1 MPKKEKTQPA
11 FYDLNGYSAAAKQID
26 DGMKSAGHLFNAM
39 DGMFKLQIKLAKE
52 YEKYASTHEAKISK
66 MTEYDPVKQVILD
79 NLKIA
84 RCNAAH
90 HRQIAEEISTKC
102 SEPAKQWKELTW
114 KKSFFGPSN
123 AQKDQINKF
132 KDAQSP
138 WEKLYKSNASHQQ
151 AYYKA
156 TQAEKT
162 ARQTHSNAALEQ
174 NDQKAAKLAQELEQK
189 KNDCQAKEQQYKQSS
204 AELEDE
210 KNNYVQNMNNS
221 FEAAMDFEKN
231 RLVKTSELIVAFNE
245 ALSLEKNADTVFELK
260 SKDKNAEPQRFNVI
274 ETLKKVRQ
282 SAESINI
289 EENLNIYNNKMG
301 PNNATNMEWPA
312 FQPYD
317 ESKNGMA
324 NSKMV
329 AEGNVA
335 SGQEGVYNQSAEYDS
350 PQPQQSQSYDSEPES
365 EPGPVQIADTSGE
378 FTAMVKHPWAKQDDD
393 ELELVEGEVV
403 YVLGEPDEEGWCR
416 GRKDDGTEGLFPAD
430 YVDLGEAA
438 A

>member
-11 FYDLNGYSAAAKQID
+11 FYDLNGYNAAAKQID

-39 DGMFKLQIKLAKE
+39 DGMFKLQIKFAKE
-52 YEKYASTHEAKISK
+52 YEKYANTHESKISK

-79 NLKIA
+79 NIKIA
-84 RCNAAH
+84 RCNAGH
-90 HRQIAEEISTKC
+90 HRQIADEISVKC
-102 SEPAKQWKELTW
+102 SGPAKQWKEETW

-123 AQKDQINKF
+123 AQKDQIKKF

-138 WEKLYKSNASHQQ
+138 WEKLYKNNASHQQ

-156 TQAEKT
+156 
-162 ARQTHSNAALEQ
+162 
-174 NDQKAAKLAQELEQK
+174 AKLEQELEQK
-189 KNDCQAKEQQYKQSS
+189 KEDCKAKEQQYQQSSEELENEKQS
-204 AELEDE
+204 
-210 KNNYVQNMNNS
+210 YIQNMNQS
-221 FEAAMDFEKN
+221 FEAAMEFEKN
-231 RLVKTSELIVAFNE
+231 RLKKTSELIIAFNE
-245 ALSLEKNADTVFELK
+245 ALNLEKNHDTVFELK
-260 SKDKNAEPQRFNVI
+260 SKDKNAEPQKFNVL
-274 ETLKKVRQ
+274 ETLESVRQ
-282 SAESINI
+282 SAHSISI
-289 EENLNIYNNKMG
+289 EENLNIYNNEMG
-301 PNNATNMEWPA
+301 PNNATNMEWPV

-324 NSKMV
+324 NSKIV

-335 SGQEGVYNQSAEYDS
+335 SGQKGVYNQSAEYDS
-350 PQPQQSQSYDSEPES
+350 PPAQKSQSYDSEPES
-365 EPGPVQIADTSGE
+365 EPGPVQIADASGE

-393 ELELVEGEVV
+393 ELELVEGEVI

>member
-123 AQKDQINKF
+123 AQKDQIKKF